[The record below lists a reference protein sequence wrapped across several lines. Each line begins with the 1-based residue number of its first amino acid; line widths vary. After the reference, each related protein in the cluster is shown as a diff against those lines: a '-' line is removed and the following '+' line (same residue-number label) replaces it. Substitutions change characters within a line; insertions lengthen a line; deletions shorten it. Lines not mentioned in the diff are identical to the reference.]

1 MRAVTWQGKRTVR
14 VETVPD
20 PVIQERT
27 DAIVRV
33 TSTGLC
39 DFDLRLYERHDTLA
53 PFVEPGEI
61 LGHEAIGIVEET
73 GSEVPDL
80 KPGDRVV
87 VPFHIACGHCWICS
101 AGLPA
106 QCRTTHDPD
115 HDTGAALFG
124 HGERYGSV
132 PGAQAEYLRV
142 PQAQFGPI
150 RVPEGPPDD
159 RFIYLSDVLPSAW
172 QAVQYADIPPA
183 GTVAVLG
190 LGPLGDMACR
200 IALQRG
206 AAHAIGVDV
215 VPERLAR
222 ARKRGVEVFDP
233 GDYESQD
240 ELIAAIGTHTFGR
253 GPDAVID
260 AVGTEA
266 HDGLLGRL
274 ARAQQ
279 VPGSAPPQG
288 RAARR
293 TATTGAD
300 RPAALHLAIAL
311 VRRGG
316 TISLGGDY
324 GGTAD
329 PLPLMTLSDKHV
341 QLRTGRT
348 NVHRWS
354 DDIMSFLADDDPLGL
369 DDFATHHLPLEQAP
383 HAYDIFDR
391 GADGAVK
398 ILMRP

>member
-1 MRAVTWQGKRTVR
+1 MRAVTWQGKRNVR

-39 DFDLRLYERHDTLA
+39 DFDLRLYEQHDTLA
-53 PFVEPGEI
+53 PFVKPGDV

-87 VPFHIACGHCWICS
+87 VPFHIACGHCWMCS

-106 QCRTTHDPD
+106 QCLTTHDPSQ
-115 HDTGAALFG
+115 DTGAALFG
-124 HGERYGSV
+124 HAGPSGSV

-150 RVPEGPPDD
+150 KVPHGPLDD
-159 RFIYLSDVLPSAW
+159 RFVYLSDVLPSAW
-172 QAVQYADIPPA
+172 QAVQYADVPPA

-233 GDYESQD
+233 SDYESQD

-253 GPDAVID
+253 GPDSVID

-266 HDGLLGRL
+266 HDGLLDRL
-274 ARAQQ
+274 ALAQEASGTAQ
-279 VPGSAPPQG
+279 PRS
-288 RAARR
+288 RAALR
-293 TATTGAD
+293 
-300 RPAALHLAIAL
+300 LAIAL

-316 TISLGGDY
+316 TLSLAGDY

-329 PLPLMTLSDKHV
+329 ALPLMTLSDKHV

-348 NVHRWS
+348 NVTRWS
-354 DDIMSFLADDDPLGL
+354 DDIMSFLADDDPLGV

-383 HAYDIFDR
+383 YAYDIFER

>member
-1 MRAVTWQGKRTVR
+1 MRAVTWQGERNVR

-20 PVIQERT
+20 PVIRERT

-53 PFVEPGEI
+53 PFMKPGDV

-73 GSEVPDL
+73 GSEVTEL

-87 VPFHIACGHCWICS
+87 VPFHIACGHCWMCS

-106 QCRTTHDPD
+106 QCRTTHDPGR
-115 HDTGAALFG
+115 DTGAALIG
-124 HGERYGSV
+124 HGELYGSV

-150 RVPEGPPDD
+150 RVPEGPRDD
-159 RFIYLSDVLPSAW
+159 RFVYLSDVLPSAW
-172 QAVQYADIPPA
+172 QAVQYADVPPA

-206 AAHAIGVDV
+206 ASHAIGVDV

-253 GPDAVID
+253 GPDSVID

-266 HDGLLGRL
+266 HDGLLARL
-274 ARAQQ
+274 ALARQ
-279 VPGSAPPQG
+279 VSGAARPQG

-293 TATTGAD
+293 TSGTGPD
-300 RPAALHLAIAL
+300 RTAAFHLAVAL

-316 TISLGGDY
+316 TVSLGGDY
-324 GGTAD
+324 GGAAD
-329 PLPLMTLSDKHV
+329 PLSLMTLSDKHV
-341 QLRTGRT
+341 HLRTGRT
-348 NVHRWS
+348 NVNRWS
-354 DDIMSFLADDDPLGL
+354 ADIMSFLADDDPLGV

-383 HAYDIFDR
+383 HAYDIFVR

>member
-1 MRAVTWQGKRTVR
+1 MRAVTWQGRRNVR

-39 DFDLRLYERHDTLA
+39 DVDLRLYEQHDTLA
-53 PFVEPGEI
+53 PFLRPGDV
-61 LGHEAIGIVEET
+61 LGHEAVGIVEET
-73 GSEVPDL
+73 GSQVPEL

-87 VPFHIACGHCWICS
+87 VPFHIACGHCWMCS
-101 AGLPA
+101 AGLPG
-106 QCRTTHDPD
+106 QCRTTHDPG

-124 HGERYGSV
+124 RPGRNGSV

-150 RVPEGPPDD
+150 QVPDGPPDD
-159 RFIYLSDVLPSAW
+159 RFLYLSDVLPSAW
-172 QAVQYADIPPA
+172 QAVRYADIPPA

-200 IALQRG
+200 IALQGG
-206 AAHAIGVDV
+206 ASHAIGVDV

-253 GPDAVID
+253 GPDAVIH

-274 ARAQQ
+274 TEARQA
-279 VPGSAPPQG
+279 SEATRPQDRG
-288 RAARR
+288 ARR
-293 TATTGAD
+293 TTRTGAD
-300 RPAALHLAIAL
+300 RLAALHLAISL

-316 TISLGGDY
+316 TLSLGGDY

-329 PLPLMTLSDKHV
+329 PLPLMTLSEKHI
-341 QLRTGRT
+341 QLRAGRT

-354 DDIMSFLADDDPLGL
+354 ADIMSFLADDDPLGV
-369 DDFATHHLPLEQAP
+369 DDFATHHLPLERAP
-383 HAYDIFDR
+383 HAYDLAER

-398 ILMRP
+398 VLMRP

>member
-1 MRAVTWQGKRTVR
+1 MRAVTWQGERNVR
-14 VETVPD
+14 VEDVPE

-33 TSTGLC
+33 TSTALS

-53 PFVEPGEI
+53 PFMRPGDI
-61 LGHEAIGIVEET
+61 LGHEAVGIVEET
-73 GSEVPDL
+73 GSDVTEV

-87 VPFHIACGHCWICS
+87 VPFQLACGHCWMCS
-101 AGLPA
+101 AGLPG
-106 QCRTTHDPD
+106 QCRTTRDPD
-115 HDTGAALFG
+115 HDTGAALVG
-124 HGERYGSV
+124 HGGRYGSV

-142 PQAQFGPI
+142 PQAPFGL
-150 RVPEGPPDD
+150 VPVPDGPPDD
-159 RFIYLSDVLPSAW
+159 RFLYLSDLLPSAW

-206 AAHAIGVDV
+206 ASHAIGVDV

-233 GDYESQD
+233 GDYATQD
-240 ELIAAIGTHTFGR
+240 DLIAAIGTHTFGR
-253 GPDAVID
+253 GPDSVVL

-266 HDGLLGRL
+266 GDGLLARL
-274 ARAQQ
+274 AEARGAA
-279 VPGSAPPQG
+279 GTRG
-288 RAARR
+288 EEARR
-293 TATTGAD
+293 PSGDAT
-300 RPAALHLAIAL
+300 RLSALRLALAL

-316 TISLGGDY
+316 TVSLAGDY

-329 PLPLMTLSDKHV
+329 PLPLMTLSEKHI
-341 QLRTGRT
+341 QLRAGRT

-354 DDIMSFLADDDPLGL
+354 EDIRSFLADDDPLGV

-383 HAYDIFDR
+383 YAYDLFHR

-398 ILMRP
+398 ILLRP

>member
-1 MRAVTWQGKRTVR
+1 MTWQGRRNVR

-20 PVIQERT
+20 PVIQQRT

-33 TSTGLC
+33 TSTGLG
-39 DFDLRLYERHDTLA
+39 DFDLRMYERHATLA
-53 PFVEPGEI
+53 PFMKPGDV
-61 LGHEAIGIVEET
+61 LGHEAVGIVEET
-73 GSEVPDL
+73 GSEVTEL

-87 VPFHIACGHCWICS
+87 VPFHIACGHCWMCS
-101 AGLPA
+101 AGLPG
-106 QCRTTHDPD
+106 QCLTTHDPD

-124 HGERYGSV
+124 HAGRYGSV

-206 AAHAIGVDV
+206 ASHAIGVDV

-233 GDYESQD
+233 GDYESRD

-253 GPDAVID
+253 GPDAVVH

-266 HDGLLGRL
+266 HDGLLNKLAQYQRASRPHGGRTPENGAGRL
-274 ARAQQ
+274 
-279 VPGSAPPQG
+279 
-288 RAARR
+288 
-293 TATTGAD
+293 
-300 RPAALHLAIAL
+300 AALHLAIAL

-316 TISLGGDY
+316 TVSLGGDY

-329 PLPLMTLSDKHV
+329 PLPLMTLAEKHV
-341 QLRTGRT
+341 QLRAGRA
-348 NVHRWS
+348 NIHRWS
-354 DDIMSFLADDDPLGL
+354 ADIMSFLADDDPLGV

-383 HAYDIFDR
+383 YAYDIVES

-398 ILMRP
+398 VLLRP